1 MPLTLDFIR
10 DPGCSG
16 DAFNRFCKNA
26 QTNEVLYYCEANDSK
41 LEIHRG
47 DKYGPLIADTRSC
60 PSSPGATDIRVL
72 AAGNRNSH
80 CHHDEDTRRTHFVK
94 NGRKFSWKNRTQL
107 VDDTGAVVAQMQ
119 SNTDPEDRR
128 AGRLVIN
135 TEQDSKGL
143 LDPIV
148 MTALM
153 VQERS
158 EEDRSW
164 F

>member
-16 DAFNRFCKNA
+16 DAFNRFCENP
-26 QTNEVLYYCEANDSK
+26 QTHEVLYYCEANDSK

-47 DKYGPLIADTRSC
+47 NKYGPLIADTQSC
-60 PSSPGATDIRVL
+60 PSCPGATDIRVIG
-72 AAGNRNSH
+72 AARSPH
-80 CHHDEDTRRTHFVK
+80 LHHDEDTRRTHFVK
-94 NGRKFSWKNRTQL
+94 NGRKFSWKNRSQL

-119 SNTDPEDRR
+119 SASDPEARR

-135 TEQDSKGL
+135 DQENKAL
-143 LDPIV
+143 VEPIV

>member
-16 DAFNRFCKNA
+16 DAFNRFCQDA
-26 QTNEVLYYCEANDSK
+26 QTREVLYYCEANDSQ

-47 DKYGPLIADTRSC
+47 NKYGPLVADTRSC
-60 PSSPGATDIRVL
+60 PSQPGATDIRML
-72 AAGNRNSH
+72 AAGNRNAH
-80 CHHDEDTRRTHFVK
+80 VHHDETTRRTHFTK
-94 NGRKFSWKNRTQL
+94 NGRKFSWKNRSQL

-119 SNTDPEDRR
+119 TFSDPEARR

-135 TEQDSKGL
+135 DQENRGL
-143 LDPIV
+143 VEPIV
-148 MTALM
+148 MTALI